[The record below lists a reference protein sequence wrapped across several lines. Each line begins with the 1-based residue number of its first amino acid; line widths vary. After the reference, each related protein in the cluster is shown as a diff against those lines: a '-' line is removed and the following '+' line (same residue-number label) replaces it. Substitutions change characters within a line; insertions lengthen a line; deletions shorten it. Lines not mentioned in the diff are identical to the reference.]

1 MVYRVGGE
9 HRMGGIGDQHGTAT
23 NASGALGASIETG
36 ATQAFARFAAEA
48 EPRLR
53 RALAGARARDEVPDA
68 VAEALAY
75 AWEHWKRVAEMDNPG
90 GYLYRVALSRSR
102 ARQPVDLPAPA
113 AIGIPDVEPRLVP
126 ALLALTQSQRTAV
139 WLTKGCGW
147 TYAETA
153 EAMGISAS
161 AVGTHVAR
169 ALDAL
174 RAQIG
179 ASS

>member
-1 MVYRVGGE
+1 VEVERD
-9 HRMGGIGDQHGTAT
+9 MGGSGEQLGTDGADGSAT
-23 NASGALGASIETG
+23 AGSGIASFS
-36 ATQAFARFAAEA
+36 AFAADA

-75 AWEHWKRVAEMDNPG
+75 AWEHWSRVAAMANPN

-102 ARQPVDLPAPA
+102 ARKPVDLPHPA
-113 AIGIPDVEPRLVP
+113 ALGLPDVEPGLVP
-126 ALLALTQSQRTAV
+126 ALLALTESQRTAV
-139 WLTKGCGW
+139 WLTKGCTW

-161 AVGTHVAR
+161 AVGTHVTR
-169 ALDAL
+169 ALDSL